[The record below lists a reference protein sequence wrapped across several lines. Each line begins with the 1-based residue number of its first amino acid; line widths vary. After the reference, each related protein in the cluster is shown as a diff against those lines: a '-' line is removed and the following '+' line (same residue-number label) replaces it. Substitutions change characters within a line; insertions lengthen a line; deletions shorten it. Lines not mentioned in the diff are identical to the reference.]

1 VTTTPAIAGA
11 ALPAGT
17 ITIRRWEDDVLRGM
31 VHATLD
37 EPREPHPLWAL
48 SGAMRGLGTDV
59 DGILALA
66 GATAREGPMVASC
79 EIEYLQALR
88 FDVEYAVSGRVAGL
102 ERKVGR
108 RTGPFDLYTFAL
120 SLCDGEQTATRVRFV
135 WVLPRRDQHG
145 A

>member
-1 VTTTPAIAGA
+1 MAGDTLGPVSTTSAIAGA

-17 ITIRRWEDDVLRGM
+17 ITIRHWEDDVLRGM

-37 EPREPHPLWAL
+37 EPRQPHPLWAL

-66 GATAREGPMVASC
+66 GATAQEGPMVASC
-79 EIEYLQALR
+79 EIEYLQPLR
-88 FDVEYAVSGRVAGL
+88 FDVEYAVMGRVVGL

-108 RTGPFDLYTFAL
+108 RTGRSISTG
-120 SLCDGEQTATRVRFV
+120 SCCRSRTRS
-135 WVLPRRDQHG
+135 RRRRV
-145 A
+145 